1 MTMRKHHGM
10 RALAADK
17 RGATAAEFALVVPVF
32 LFMVF
37 GSIELGRFM
46 WIRNSLQTA
55 VEAAARCSA
64 LNAPQCTTSADTRVY
79 AAGFASVGS
88 VPSSAFAVATEACGR
103 AVTASYVFTS
113 ITPVV
118 PLSATLTARSC
129 RAIPPIT

>member
-1 MTMRKHHGM
+1 MSRGHGM
-10 RALAADK
+10 RALGADK

-32 LFMVF
+32 LAMVF

-64 LNAPQCTTSADTRVY
+64 LNAPQCTTAADTQTY
-79 AAGFASVGS
+79 AAGFASVAS
-88 VPSSAFAVATEACGR
+88 VPSSAFTVATEACGR
-103 AVTASYVFTS
+103 AVTASYAFTP

-118 PLSATLTARSC
+118 PLNATLTARSC
-129 RAIPPIT
+129 RALPPIT